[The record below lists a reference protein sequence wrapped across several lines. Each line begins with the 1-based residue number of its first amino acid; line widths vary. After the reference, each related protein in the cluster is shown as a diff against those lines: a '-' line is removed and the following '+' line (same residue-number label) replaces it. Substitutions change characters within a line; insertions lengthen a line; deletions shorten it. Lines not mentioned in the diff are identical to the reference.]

1 MRNDSEGDWVLCV
14 WTSGT
19 SGDIKRLRTA
29 GPKLAA
35 AMRETSTVAEP
46 AGGSKLVGDGS
57 TNAEVVAGP
66 LWPKG
71 LEFVM
76 MV

>member
-1 MRNDSEGDWVLCV
+1 
-14 WTSGT
+14 
-19 SGDIKRLRTA
+19 
-29 GPKLAA
+29 
-35 AMRETSTVAEP
+35 MRETSTVAEP
-46 AGGSKLVGDGS
+46 AGGSKRVGDGS

-71 LEFVM
+71 LEFAM